1 MFFYQ
6 AGVSE
11 KKIYK
16 SVFMKNIFRKI
27 SFALAICFLTFHV
40 YSQNMK
46 TTIKIQAM
54 DMAGALVKNNFNAF
68 SKYMHP
74 KVIEI
79 AGGKQKLK
87 NNMDSA
93 DAMMKQFGMEFKK
106 IIIGHPGDII
116 NYKGQ
121 LQCVVPQST
130 NMKSP
135 LGELYLETSLIA
147 ISMDNGQHWYF
158 IDTNVYK
165 LDKLKTALP
174 DLSPKLLIPPQK
186 EPKFTVAGSN

>member
-1 MFFYQ
+1 MALYQ

-16 SVFMKNIFRKI
+16 SVYMKPIFRNI
-27 SFALAICFLTFHV
+27 TFALAVCFFTFQV
-40 YSQNMK
+40 YSQNLK

-54 DMAGALVKNNFNAF
+54 DMAGALVKNDFNSF
-68 SKYMHP
+68 SRYMHP

-106 IIIGHPGDII
+106 IVIGHPGEII
-116 NYKGQ
+116 TYKEQ

-130 NMKSP
+130 NMKIP
-135 LGELYLETSLIA
+135 LGELYVETSLIA
-147 ISMDNGQHWYF
+147 ISMDKGKNWYF

-165 LDKLKTALP
+165 ADKLKTALP
-174 DLSPKLLIPPQK
+174 DLSPKLVIPPQK
-186 EPKFTVAGSN
+186 EPKFTPIENN